1 MRKVYISR
9 SVDPRFNLAVEEYLV
24 RCRKIDDE
32 ILYLWQNQNT
42 VVIGRNQ
49 NPWKECDLEELT
61 RRGCHLVRRLSG
73 GGAVYHDLGNLNF
86 TFISA
91 LEEGKIRENIA
102 LIINALTRNKI
113 PAVFSGKNDIT
124 VQDCKVSGNAFYVE
138 DDILCHHGTLL
149 VDTDSDQLNRI
160 LTVSQSKLQSK
171 GVDSVKARVK
181 NLNEFNSLISIE
193 SLMADLVDEF
203 IPADGNAPAAMFIDE
218 STNIESINIDD
229 VQQLMKRYDSW
240 EWNFGSSPEFNLQIS
255 KRFPWGEVELYLL
268 VNDGVIVEAEVSTDA
283 LDTKLPQKIKDIIHN
298 KKFNEE
304 KLFSLIAASI
314 VEMSPQM

>member
-1 MRKVYISR
+1 MHKVYISR
-9 SVDPRFNLAVEEYLV
+9 SVDPYFNLAFEEYLV
-24 RCRKIDDE
+24 RSRNMEDN
-32 ILYLWQNQNT
+32 ILYLWQNRNT

-49 NPWKECDLEELT
+49 NPWKECDLKELDHQGG
-61 RRGCHLVRRLSG
+61 RLVRRLSG

-203 IPADGNAPAAMFIDE
+203 IPTDGNAPAAMFIDE

-240 EWNFGSSPEFNLQIS
+240 EWNFGSSPEFDLQIS

-268 VNDGVIVEAEVSTDA
+268 VNDGVIVGAEVSTDA
-283 LDTKLPQKIKDIIHN
+283 LDTDLPRKIKAIIHN
-298 KKFNEE
+298 KKFDEE
-304 KLFSLIAASI
+304 ELFSLIAASV
-314 VEMSPQM
+314 VEMSPKM